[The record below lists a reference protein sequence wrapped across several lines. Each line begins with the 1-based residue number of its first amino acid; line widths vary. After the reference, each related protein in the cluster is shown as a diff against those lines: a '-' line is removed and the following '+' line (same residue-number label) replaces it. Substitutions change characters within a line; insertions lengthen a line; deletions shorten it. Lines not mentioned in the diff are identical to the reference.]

1 MNKKGNL
8 FSKKVVIV
16 GVIIALLAV
25 YSTSRGVHHVKKYI
39 KNHKIVKKYRVAKEP
54 LVDKYLTGKNGI
66 EIGGSALNDF
76 HLYEKGGSYC
86 NVNFA
91 LDAWMGL
98 HKSVY
103 TVNVIASGDDL
114 PFKDNTFDYVFN
126 SHVMEHFFDPVK
138 AIKEHLRVIKKGG
151 VLVYIIPHVDA
162 IYDKGRDIT
171 DWKEIAKR
179 HSGKLKIN
187 DYYFIERKFDTFNK
201 TKFNPNDT
209 GMVAYSVL
217 KNKIDNSKED
227 YFVNNVGNK
236 INKKDLKVFTN
247 DNHHHWNVWRPKD
260 FVEMVKH
267 FGFNVIEW
275 KEKDDN
281 VGNGFVV
288 VIQK

>member
-1 MNKKGNL
+1 MNKFNIT
-8 FSKKVVIV
+8 SKKLVVIGMV
-16 GVIIALLAV
+16 IALLSIYPV
-25 YSTSRGVHHVKKYI
+25 CRGIHFI
-39 KNHKIVKKYRVAKEP
+39 KHHKIVKTYRIAHED
-54 LVDKYLTGKNGI
+54 LVDKYLTNKNGI

-91 LDAWMGL
+91 LDAWMNL
-98 HKSVY
+98 HKSTY
-103 TVNVIASGDDL
+103 TVNVIAPGDDL
-114 PFKDNTFDYVFN
+114 PFKDDTFDYVFT
-126 SHVMEHFFDPVK
+126 SHVMEHFFDPIK
-138 AIKEHLRVIKKGG
+138 AIQEHLRVIKKGG
-151 VLVYIIPHVDA
+151 VLVYIIPHVDV

-179 HSGKLKIN
+179 HSGELKIN
-187 DYYFIERKFDTFNK
+187 DYYFIERNFDIFNK
-201 TKFNPNDT
+201 TKFSPNDT

-217 KNKIDNSKED
+217 KSKVDNSKED

-247 DNHHHWNVWRPKD
+247 DNHHHWNVWRPQD
-260 FVEMVKH
+260 FLEMAKH

-281 VGNGFVV
+281 FGNGFVV